1 MNKYFERDVDVPR
14 VSESSLMC
22 FADGRPNG
30 HGNDNII
37 RIFALEGSQTGG
49 FQVASKLLH
58 AFHGYKVRVRDKKS
72 EEDEVKSIRL
82 DPAG

>member
-1 MNKYFERDVDVPR
+1 MNEYFERHVDVPR

-22 FADGRPNG
+22 FAEGRPNG

-37 RIFALEGSQTGG
+37 RIFVLEGSQTGG
-49 FQVASKLLH
+49 LQVASKLLH
-58 AFHGYKVRVRDKKS
+58 AFHSYKVRRRDDKS
-72 EEDEVKSIRL
+72 DEDEIKSIRL